1 MAELPR
7 VVGRC
12 GAAQLSQAGL
22 SGANV
27 SRRERP
33 VLGRLFDASPRGGSG
48 EWDSGGGYGS

>member
-7 VVGRC
+7 IVGRC
-12 GAAQLSQAGL
+12 GAVQLSQTGL

-33 VLGRLFDASPRGGSG
+33 VLGRLSEASP
-48 EWDSGGGYGS
+48 